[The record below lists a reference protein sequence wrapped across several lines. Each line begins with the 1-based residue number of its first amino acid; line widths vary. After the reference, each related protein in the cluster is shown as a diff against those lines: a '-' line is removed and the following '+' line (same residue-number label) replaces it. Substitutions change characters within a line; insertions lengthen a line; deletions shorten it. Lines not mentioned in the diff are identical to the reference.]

1 MCVDVSSDVLPA
13 WPGLN
18 AVAMVCVNYRSTVM
32 VGSPTVVFTCVL
44 LETYNLGHAA
54 AAVYAPLCTSDE
66 GIDSETPPVGTLC
79 VCVIRIGLTSIC
91 LMSLGP
97 IHV

>member
-32 VGSPTVVFTCVL
+32 VGSPTVVFACVL
-44 LETYNLGHAA
+44 LETYNLEHAA
-54 AAVYAPLCTSDE
+54 AAAAAAAAYAPLCTSDK
-66 GIDSETPPVGTLC
+66 GIDIESPPVGTLWC
-79 VCVIRIGLTSIC
+79 A
-91 LMSLGP
+91 
-97 IHV
+97 